1 VDRLK
6 ERLQTAEQA
15 ILQLEGSLT
24 IENPSQ
30 LERDGTIQRFEFAF
44 EALWKAAK
52 EYLYTIEGLDVASP
66 KGVIRS
72 SRELGILDERNATLA
87 LLMADDRNLTVHTYN
102 EALAIEIYT
111 RIKQH
116 TVLMRSWQNKI
127 VRLSLS
133 KLQ

>member
-1 VDRLK
+1 MDRLK